1 MILFPNAKINLGL
14 QITEKLPSGYH
25 SINSC
30 LYPIPWSDIL
40 EVIPAKKHSFK
51 ATGIEIPGKKEED
64 IVLKA
69 YKLLKQDFPLPEIN
83 VHLHKMIPIGA
94 GLGGG
99 SADAAFMLKH
109 LSNAFQLFLEEEVLE
124 EYAAILGSDCPFFI
138 KNSPA
143 MVSGTGTDLE
153 PIDLNLSGMHLVVI
167 NPGIHIST
175 SQAYSGVV
183 PKVSTTDLRELLSS
197 KNFDRW
203 KKELVNDFENSLF
216 EQYEPLSVVKN
227 NLYQNG
233 ALYAAMSGS
242 GSTMFGLFEEKP
254 QLSFEMAENW
264 IVKELIL

>member
-14 QITEKLPSGYH
+14 QITEKLPNGYH

-40 EVIPAKKHSFK
+40 EVVPAKKLSFN
-51 ATGIEIPGKKEED
+51 ATGIEIPGKKEDD

-69 YKLLKQDFPLPEIN
+69 YKLLKKDFPLPDIN

-99 SADAAFMLKH
+99 SSDAAFMLKH
-109 LSNAFQLFLEEEVLE
+109 LSNAFQLFLEETVLE
-124 EYAAILGSDCPFFI
+124 EYAATLGSDCPFFI
-138 KNSPA
+138 NNSPA
-143 MVSGTGTDLE
+143 TVSGTGTELE
-153 PIDLNLSGMHLVVI
+153 PIDLNLSGLYLVVI

-175 SQAYSGVV
+175 TQAYAGVI
-183 PKVSTTDLRELLSS
+183 PKKSDTDLRKLLSS
-197 KNFDRW
+197 KDYTRW
-203 KKELVNDFENSLF
+203 KNELINDFEPSLF
-216 EQYEPLSVVKN
+216 EQHSLLQLIKAQ
-227 NLYQNG
+227 LYQNG
-233 ALYAAMSGS
+233 AVYAAMSGS

-254 QLSFEMAENW
+254 ELSFEMAENW